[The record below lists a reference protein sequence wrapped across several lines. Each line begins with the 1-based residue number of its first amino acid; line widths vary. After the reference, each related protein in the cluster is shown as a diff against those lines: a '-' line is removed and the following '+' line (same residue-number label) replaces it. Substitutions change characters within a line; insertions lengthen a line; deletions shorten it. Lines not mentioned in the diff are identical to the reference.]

1 MSAVCF
7 EKNERNSKTP
17 IRPPAR
23 QVWPRRATATA
34 ASNSTRKSEST
45 RARSKYAPLAWY
57 VAAKSPAATRPAT
70 ASPGLAS
77 HELPEERQ
85 HAQRSQEGHQTRS
98 QEADTEHLGEG
109 RGNPDEEGRIRIRHV
124 VE

>member
-7 EKNERNSKTP
+7 EKYERKSKTP

-34 ASNSTRKSEST
+34 ASNSTKKSEST

-57 VAAKSPAATRPAT
+57 VAAKRPAATRPAT
-70 ASPGLAS
+70 ASPVS
-77 HELPEERQ
+77 RRTSC
-85 HAQRSQEGHQTRS
+85 QRSASTPS
-98 QEADTEHLGEG
+98 EARKDTS
-109 RGNPDEEGRIRIRHV
+109 RGARKPTPSTLAKAAEIQMKRGGYGYGT
-124 VE
+124 